1 MVRFHVSW
9 NSLCKIY
16 VDMHLNI
23 QAFTH
28 THFDY
33 AERHPMMLWGAS
45 QVSSFWDGGVA
56 MATEEEGKENVI

>member
-1 MVRFHVSW
+1 
-9 NSLCKIY
+9 
-16 VDMHLNI
+16 MHLNI

-28 THFDY
+28 TYTHFDY